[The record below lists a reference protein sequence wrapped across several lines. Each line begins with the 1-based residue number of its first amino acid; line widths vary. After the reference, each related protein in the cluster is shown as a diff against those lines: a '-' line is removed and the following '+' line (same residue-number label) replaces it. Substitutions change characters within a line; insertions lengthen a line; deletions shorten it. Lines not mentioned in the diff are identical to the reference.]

1 MTTTE
6 NKSTAATRVYLDG
19 ALSKLKELL
28 RAAQSRRKTTNAKA
42 AVLCLQLLERRCS
55 GLRELILYG
64 SGDLVSPGH
73 INEFD
78 DVIEFFGKEC
88 AE

>member
-1 MTTTE
+1 MNTTE
-6 NKSTAATRVYLDG
+6 TKSTAATRTYLDG

-28 RAAQSRRKTTNAKA
+28 RGAQSRRKTTNAKA
-42 AVLCLQLLERRCS
+42 SVFCLQLLERRCS
-55 GLRELILYG
+55 ALRDLMLYG
-64 SGDLVSPGH
+64 SSDLVSPGH
-73 INEFD
+73 IGEFD